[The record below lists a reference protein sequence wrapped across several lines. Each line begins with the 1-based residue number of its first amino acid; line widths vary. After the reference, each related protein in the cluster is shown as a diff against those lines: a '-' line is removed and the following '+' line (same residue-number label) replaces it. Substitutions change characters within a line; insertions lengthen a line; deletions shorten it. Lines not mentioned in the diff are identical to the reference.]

1 MKVKRD
7 KFACFGICSRIRS
20 CGDIV
25 MQKVVT
31 LSENDTI
38 ELGERTA
45 KLLKPGDV
53 IALEGELGTGKTVFV
68 KGVAR
73 GLKIY
78 EHITSP
84 TFNIVHSYEG
94 GSVTLHHFDVYRVN
108 DEDELFEIGFYE
120 YLYKGDICIIEW
132 ADLIKNML
140 PENTIWIK
148 LERIENNPDQRIIT
162 IRGLEPI

>member
-1 MKVKRD
+1 
-7 KFACFGICSRIRS
+7 
-20 CGDIV
+20 
-25 MQKVVT
+25 MQKIVT
-31 LSENDTI
+31 HSEKDTI
-38 ELGERTA
+38 ELGEKTA

-73 GLKIY
+73 GLEIR

-84 TFNIVHSYEG
+84 TFNIVHSY
-94 GSVTLHHFDVYRVN
+94 GSSGVTLHHFDVYRVN
-108 DEDELFEIGFYE
+108 DEDELFEIGFEE

-148 LERIENNPDQRIIT
+148 LERTEINPEQRIIT
-162 IRGLEPI
+162 IRGLDPI

>member
-1 MKVKRD
+1 
-7 KFACFGICSRIRS
+7 
-20 CGDIV
+20 

-38 ELGERTA
+38 KLGEKTA
-45 KLLKPGDV
+45 GLLKPGDI

-68 KGVAR
+68 KGVAK
-73 GLKIY
+73 GLKIR

-84 TFNIVHSYEG
+84 TFNIVHSYESE
-94 GSVTLHHFDVYRVN
+94 SVTLHHFDVYRVN
-108 DEDELFEIGFYE
+108 DEDELFETGFEE

-132 ADLIKNML
+132 ADLIKDML

-148 LERIENNPDQRIIT
+148 LERIDNNPDQRMIT